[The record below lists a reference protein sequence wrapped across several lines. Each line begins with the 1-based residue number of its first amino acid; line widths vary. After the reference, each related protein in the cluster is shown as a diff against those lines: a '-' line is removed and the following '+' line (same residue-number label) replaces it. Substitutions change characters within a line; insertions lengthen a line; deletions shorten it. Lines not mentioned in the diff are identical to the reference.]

1 MTNETLV
8 SLSPEQWRWVIG
20 SLQHLGNG
28 DLSPAEQS
36 VVDTLRSQG
45 LFEFPTTPHR
55 SSDNSYLVV
64 QLDDAQ
70 RSLLGALRT
79 IDAYDDPSLVRL
91 KLACLTALDALGKA
105 AQIAEG
111 TE

>member
-8 SLSPEQWRWVIG
+8 SLTPEQWRWVIQ

-28 DLSPAEQS
+28 GLSPAEQT
-36 VVDTLRSQG
+36 VLDTLQSQG
-45 LFEFPTTPHR
+45 LFVFPKTPQ
-55 SSDNSYLVV
+55 STGDNGYLVV